1 MLIFFIVILETKK
14 LFVHFLFTCLIYG
27 NSYYSLNMIFL
38 LVDFNV
44 CKTLRVHILV
54 KVQAFLT
61 QLFQKRTLT
70 GIFEG
75 FNLNVKQFFLY
86 L

>member
-1 MLIFFIVILETKK
+1 MV
-14 LFVHFLFTCLIYG
+14 
-27 NSYYSLNMIFL
+27 FL
-38 LVDFNV
+38 LVDFNG